1 MSPGKKSRADKQS
14 GPHRIR
20 PSAFQ
25 RRSITAGNVETRHH
39 GSIVLAFRVHWMQ
52 KVIWENVSMSD
63 MC

>member
-39 GSIVLAFRVHWMQ
+39 GSIDLAFRVH
-52 KVIWENVSMSD
+52 
-63 MC
+63 